1 MGHSRVLH
9 IILTGLIC
17 LVWFVNGFFCKI
29 LDMAPRHQEIVAR
42 ILGEEDAWLITKF
55 IGVAEVLMTFWILAN
70 IQRRFCAIVQMF
82 IVAIMNILEFALA
95 PDLLLFG
102 KLNLVFAFLFI
113 MVIYINEFHLNKG
126 KTYAAVGK

>member
-1 MGHSRVLH
+1 
-9 IILTGLIC
+9 
-17 LVWFVNGFFCKI
+17 
-29 LDMAPRHQEIVAR
+29 MAPRHQEIVAR

-70 IQRRFCAIVQMF
+70 IQRRFCAILQMS
-82 IVAIMNILEFALA
+82 IVAVMNILEFALA

-113 MVIYINEFHLNKG
+113 VVIYVNEFVLTKG
-126 KTYAAVGK
+126 KSYAVSK